1 MTCPDPLL
9 GKSLVWSVDENIW
22 LWRFWRSTTRFSRY
36 QSIVLHFG
44 CSCSPPS
51 CFGIFWATFIYQQ
64 RKGRESGLTDPWVIH
79 PLKDLEL
86 WGETID
92 GNSKQSGTNSKQ
104 QQRNWDSKKYRF
116 ETEIFC
122 WGLEAGQDDSASRWA
137 LQELLSRTGAGLH
150 HKKLFLWE
158 EILARNVRNTFR
170 WKTPLQRVFIV
181 ETCSLS

>member
-22 LWRFWRSTTRFSRY
+22 LWRFWRSTTGYSRY

-44 CSCSPPS
+44 LLLQSSILLGHHLGNIHLSAKKGKRKWSYRSVSYPS
-51 CFGIFWATFIYQQ
+51 IEGSRALRGNNWWQ
-64 RKGRESGLTDPWVIH
+64 R
-79 PLKDLEL
+79 
-86 WGETID
+86 
-92 GNSKQSGTNSKQ
+92 GTNAKQ

-122 WGLEAGQDDSASRWA
+122 WGLQAGQDDSASRWA

-158 EILARNVRNTFR
+158 EILARNVRNTLR

-181 ETCSLS
+181 GTCSLS